1 MTPFSSE
8 PAKNKDKTH
17 YFSDWVQGYWRAN
30 DWNLSAN
37 ELLAFAKQHVELG
50 VTTIDHASIYG
61 NPSCESLFGE
71 SLKLAPELRHQ
82 IQIVT
87 KCGIQLNTSNDHRVS
102 HYTSTATDITDS
114 VEQSLRRL
122 NTDHIDALLIHRP
135 DFLMDA
141 DEIACAFDRL
151 KQQGKVLSFG
161 VSNFSTSQFSL
172 LESRLD
178 FPLVTNQVEINPVN
192 FEVIHDGTLD
202 QLQQKRIRPMAW
214 SCLAGGAIF
223 SGETEQLKRLRATLN
238 QVAEEHNR
246 NSIESIIFAWI
257 RALPSDPILILGSGK
272 IQRIE
277 SALES
282 ESITLTRE
290 QWYRIW
296 QASKGHSV
304 P

>member
-1 MTPFSSE
+1 MPHSAAE
-8 PAKNKDKTH
+8 QAKHKDNNLH
-17 YFSDWVQGYWRAN
+17 FSDWVQGYWRAN
-30 DWNLSAN
+30 DWKLSAN
-37 ELLAFAKQHVELG
+37 ELLTFIKQHLELG
-50 VTTIDHASIYG
+50 VTTVDHASIYG

-71 SLKLAPELRHQ
+71 SLKLAPELREKM
-82 IQIVT
+82 QIVT
-87 KCGIQLNTSNDHRVS
+87 KCGIQLNTNKDHRVS
-102 HYTSTATDITDS
+102 HYTSTAGDITKS
-114 VEQSLRRL
+114 VEQSLTRL

-141 DEIACAFDRL
+141 DEIASAFDQL
-151 KQQGKVLSFG
+151 KQQGKVLNFG
-161 VSNFSTSQFSL
+161 VSNFSSSQFSL

-214 SCLAGGAIF
+214 SCLAGGALF
-223 SGETEQLKRLRATLN
+223 NGESEQIKRLRSTLN
-238 QVAEEHNR
+238 QVAEEHDHCN
-246 NSIESIIFAWI
+246 IESIIFAWI
-257 RALPSDPILILGSGK
+257 RALPSNPMLILGSGK
-272 IQRIE
+272 IQRLE

-282 ESITLTRE
+282 KSITLTRE

-296 QASKGHSV
+296 QASKGHPV